1 MAVEGYSK
9 AGMDIAALY
18 EEVGER
24 IVLRRREL
32 RMTQAELGT
41 RIDLSRAAVANIERG
56 HQKLSLHQVY
66 LLAGALGLALSDL
79 LPVVPDDDERAG
91 SVEISGAEDL
101 SEAARR
107 QVEQLYLGTGVG
119 S

>member
-1 MAVEGYSK
+1 
-9 AGMDIAALY
+9 MDIAALY
-18 EEVGER
+18 AEVGER
-24 IVLRRREL
+24 IVLRRSEL

-41 RIDLSRAAVANIERG
+41 RIGLSRAAVANIERG

-79 LPVVPDDDERAG
+79 LPVTPDGDNRTG
-91 SVEISGAEDL
+91 SVEISGANDL
-101 SEAARR
+101 SDAARR
-107 QVEQLYLGTGVG
+107 QIEQLYLGTGAG